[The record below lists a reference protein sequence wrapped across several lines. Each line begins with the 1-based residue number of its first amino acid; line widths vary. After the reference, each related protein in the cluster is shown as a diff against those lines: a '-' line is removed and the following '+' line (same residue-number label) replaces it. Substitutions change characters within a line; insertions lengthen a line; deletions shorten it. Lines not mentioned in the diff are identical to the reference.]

1 MCYHRFLV
9 HLQRQKMWCPSQQ
22 LKSRSSSFHQERE
35 ASVHWASRGRRT
47 AARKPHNKKSQAHT
61 TNGTRARGRWEP
73 GQKPRLST
81 GPVPEISGVVVS
93 RVAEARR
100 LYS

>member
-1 MCYHRFLV
+1 MAREKLNSG
-9 HLQRQKMWCPSQQ
+9 RSQSEKQ
-22 LKSRSSSFHQERE
+22 WE
-35 ASVHWASRGRRT
+35 SRGRET
-47 AARKPHNKKSQAHT
+47 AARKLHDKKSQAHT
-61 TNGTRARGRWEP
+61 TNGSRARGRWEP